1 MAEFRIHL
9 SNDLK
14 KNEKTINLVSA
25 MMENFEDLK
34 VHFYLDVETDNQTLI
49 PMLYILALESTDKG
63 NIGDDEDLLGMG
75 VS

>member
-34 VHFYLDVETDNQTLI
+34 VHFYFF
-49 PMLYILALESTDKG
+49 
-63 NIGDDEDLLGMG
+63 
-75 VS
+75 